1 MTKIIVLDG
10 YVANPGDLSWQGF
23 RELGEITIYDR
34 TPKHLF
40 LQRAKD
46 ATILITNKCK
56 IGQNELEQLPNLK
69 CICMLST
76 GYNNIDTAAARL
88 RGVTVCNAVGY
99 STPSVAQ
106 HVFAML
112 LDLTN
117 HVAFHNQSVQQNDW
131 ANSKDWSYSQKPV
144 LELSGKTLGVY
155 GLGRIGLQ
163 VAKIG
168 LAFGMN
174 VIATRKNMSHKAE
187 NIELVNLERLFS
199 ESDVLSLHAPLSREN
214 QFIINKN
221 TLQQMKT
228 TALLVNT
235 GRGGLVNEEDLKVA
249 LINKTISGAALDV
262 LNDEPPMLNHPLL
275 GLPNCIITPHH
286 AWASF
291 ASRQRLLNIVE
302 KNIKSF
308 LDGQPIN
315 VVG

>member
-34 TPKHLF
+34 TPKHLL

-228 TALLVNT
+228 TAFLVNT
-235 GRGGLVNEEDLKVA
+235 GRGGLVNEDDLKVA